1 MTQAASP
8 AIHNQESREL
18 KFFIPQQ
25 PHMATHVNPKQVD
38 LKSDSITAQHFECWK
53 QLHYPQSTSPQIA
66 WRTEIQH
73 KLNVRNGILRLFTKY
88 TSKAH
93 RHCKYNACIQK
104 KITSPS
110 HLSQNKRYRGS
121 LRTCPWWEDQD
132 CRNLHLENMKPR
144 ASLGAGWPAS
154 ILLPNYTPLLFELR
168 DLPWLRFRTQF
179 I

>member
-1 MTQAASP
+1 MA
-8 AIHNQESREL
+8 
-18 KFFIPQQ
+18 PQ
-25 PHMATHVNPKQVD
+25 VNPKQVD
-38 LKSDSITAQHFECWK
+38 LKSDSITSHHFECWK

-73 KLNVRNGILRLFTKY
+73 KLNVRNGILRIFTKH

-93 RHCKYNACIQK
+93 RHCKYNACILK

-144 ASLGAGWPAS
+144 ASFRAGCPAS
-154 ILLPNYTPLLFELR
+154 ILLPNYILLLFELR
-168 DLPWLRFRTQF
+168 DLPWLRFMRQF